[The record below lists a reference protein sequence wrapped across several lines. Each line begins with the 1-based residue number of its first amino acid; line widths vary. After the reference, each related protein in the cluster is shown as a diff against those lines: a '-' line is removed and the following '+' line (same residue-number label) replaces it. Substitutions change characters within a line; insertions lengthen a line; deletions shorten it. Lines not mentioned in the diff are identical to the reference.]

1 MNIYLDYLLKNF
13 GGAHLAGAKIAAE
26 LIEKYDITDINNAYH
41 KYADDHNEKYH
52 NEKYHNIERAI
63 RHYISVIGTMRDV
76 EKVLGC
82 KCLNNN
88 NFTNKEFLAIVK
100 IRAEEGK

>member
-13 GGAHLAGAKIAAE
+13 GGAHLAGSKIAAE
-26 LIEKYDITDINNAYH
+26 LVEKYDITDINNAYH

-52 NEKYHNIERAI
+52 NIERAI
-63 RHYISVIGTMRDV
+63 RHYISVIGTMRDI
-76 EKVLGC
+76 EKILGC
-82 KCLNNN
+82 KCFNNK
-88 NFTNKEFLAIVK
+88 NFTNKEFLTIVK

>member
-26 LIEKYDITDINNAYH
+26 LIEKYDIADINNAYH
-41 KYADDHNEKYH
+41 KYADDHNEKYY
-52 NEKYHNIERAI
+52 NVERAI
-63 RHYISVIGTMRDV
+63 RHYISVIGTIRDV
-76 EKVLGC
+76 EKILGC
-82 KCLNNN
+82 KCFNNR

>member
-26 LIEKYDITDINNAYH
+26 LIEKYDIIDVNKAYH

-52 NEKYHNIERAI
+52 NVERAI
-63 RHYISVIGTMRDV
+63 RHYISVIGTVRNV
-76 EKVLGC
+76 EKILGC
-82 KCLNNN
+82 KCFNNK

-100 IRAEEGK
+100 IRAEEEK